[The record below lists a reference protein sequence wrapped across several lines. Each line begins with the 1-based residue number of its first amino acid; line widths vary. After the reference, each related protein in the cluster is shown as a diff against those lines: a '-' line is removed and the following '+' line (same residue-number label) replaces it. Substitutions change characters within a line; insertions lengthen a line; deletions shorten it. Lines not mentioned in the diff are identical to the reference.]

1 MQINDYF
8 WKFVFEEINIV
19 IYSEIIFT
27 NFNFDKNLNFICM

>member
-19 IYSEIIFT
+19 IYLEIIFT
-27 NFNFDKNLNFICM
+27 SFNFDKNLNFICM

>member
-27 NFNFDKNLNFICM
+27 SFILILTKI